1 MAARVAP
8 KVTARRPHP
17 DLSQGPADLQSA
29 MGSGQMVA
37 GSAACTWLSGQM
49 VAGGSVIV
57 KAGQCSVVMGMHYFM
72 GGRLPVSFMGC
83 VSEGAPHTGMC
94 EANGLGLVCQNAQQP
109 L

>member
-1 MAARVAP
+1 M
-8 KVTARRPHP
+8 
-17 DLSQGPADLQSA
+17 SQGPADLQSA

-57 KAGQCSVVMGMHYFM
+57 KAGQCSAVMAMQYFM
-72 GGRLPVSFMGC
+72 GGRLIGPLSFKGC
-83 VSEGAPHTGMC
+83 VSEGLLM
-94 EANGLGLVCQNAQQP
+94 VCQNAQQP